1 MNLNDKILGFEF
13 NLTFDLNNMVPIDL
27 KYNQKI
33 HHKYL
38 YYILVLFYLK
48 LCFHYDF

>member
-1 MNLNDKILGFEF
+1 MNLNDKLLGFEY

-33 HHKYL
+33 HRKYP
-38 YYILVLFYLK
+38 YFFRFILFKVAFSS
-48 LCFHYDF
+48 